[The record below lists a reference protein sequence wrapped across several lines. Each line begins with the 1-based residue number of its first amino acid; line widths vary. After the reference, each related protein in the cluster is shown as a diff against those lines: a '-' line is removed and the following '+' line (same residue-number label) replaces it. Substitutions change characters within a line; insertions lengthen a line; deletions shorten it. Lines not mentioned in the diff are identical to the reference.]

1 MTVKNYSSGVLFFCS
16 YLLNEVINASDKIR
30 HTNGEKPDGGKNLV
44 SSNYQTFI
52 VTLVEYL
59 VHNLPPPPPHP
70 LAILILSGGIRRLLI
85 VFFKFSREKDISAQH
100 VTNL

>member
-1 MTVKNYSSGVLFFCS
+1 MIIASDGSFKSYRVKSLSPFDIHNYLHFRHCGSLRIYSFPLTVKNYSSGVLFFCS

-52 VTLVEYL
+52 VTLVE
-59 VHNLPPPPPHP
+59 
-70 LAILILSGGIRRLLI
+70 
-85 VFFKFSREKDISAQH
+85 
-100 VTNL
+100 